1 MHYGNGLLFY
11 FIFIVF
17 IILYFLYP
25 FLAFMESVF
34 LFFIKVFLFHSIKHF
49 LGSIFIPPHRCALP

>member
-11 FIFIVF
+11 FIFMVF

-25 FLAFMESVF
+25 FLAFMESFF